1 MLCGYVKLL
10 FFWRRRRNK
19 YLVYSRVCLDVEL
32 DYSFYKREKKNIF
45 NWWCDVFFFFS
56 SWHIFYTDMTTA
68 KKDLMNTCCIH
79 TVNKGLKKNYALKK
93 RQQQN
98 NVVVLV
104 LNIFWHGVSMAAIVR
119 VWNPLNNNSVNCCR
133 SFVFDA
139 QFTRLMAASVLSSFR
154 FSFYCIII
162 IIIVR
167 RKIFFQGK
175 RCCRFQGWAS
185 ANHAK
190 RNIIH
195 RQTLLEKSASL
206 AQNNNGNLI
215 IRRIF

>member
-1 MLCGYVKLL
+1 MM
-10 FFWRRRRNK
+10 WR
-19 YLVYSRVCLDVEL
+19 
-32 DYSFYKREKKNIF
+32 F
-45 NWWCDVFFFFS
+45 FFFFS

-93 RQQQN
+93 RQQPN

-154 FSFYCIII
+154 FPFIVLLLLLLDGRFSF
-162 IIIVR
+162 R
-167 RKIFFQGK
+167 
-175 RCCRFQGWAS
+175 
-185 ANHAK
+185 AK
-190 RNIIH
+190 GVVVFKAGLAPITRNAI
-195 RQTLLEKSASL
+195 
-206 AQNNNGNLI
+206 
-215 IRRIF
+215 

>member
-1 MLCGYVKLL
+1 MM
-10 FFWRRRRNK
+10 WR
-19 YLVYSRVCLDVEL
+19 
-32 DYSFYKREKKNIF
+32 F
-45 NWWCDVFFFFS
+45 FFFFS

-104 LNIFWHGVSMAAIVR
+104 LNIFWHGVSMAASPCLKSIKQQLSQLLSEFC
-119 VWNPLNNNSVNCCR
+119 VWCAIHAFDGCQR
-133 SFVFDA
+133 FVF
-139 QFTRLMAASVLSSFR
+139 LSI
-154 FSFYCIII
+154 SFYCIIII

-190 RNIIH
+190 RNIIY

-215 IRRIF
+215 IRRI